1 MFKLVLEKAEE
12 LEIKLPASVGFAG
25 EGNGNL
31 LQYPCLENPRNGG
44 AWRAAVY
51 GVAQRRTRLKRHS
64 SSSSWIIEKAREFQ
78 KTINF

>member
-51 GVAQRRTRLKRHS
+51 GVAQRRTRLKQQQLDHRKSKRISENHQLL
-64 SSSSWIIEKAREFQ
+64 IQ
-78 KTINF
+78 